1 MHGSTDPSGR
11 SAHTESGS
19 LRLRYSLVVFAGGAC
34 YGIIGSVVK
43 LAYGDGYSF
52 PQVTCTQTVFA
63 LATFLLLALID
74 RLRGFRRMRL
84 SWKQRA
90 QLAAMGLVSAGTTTF
105 YYLSLSLLPASV
117 AIALLFQFTW
127 MGLVF
132 EVACTRKRPHAASF
146 ASVAVILAG
155 TVFASG
161 LAEGTLES
169 LNPLG
174 ILCGL
179 VAAVCCASFMFLS
192 GRVVT
197 DAPVQQRGLWASV
210 GYFAAGMAV
219 CPDYFASGA
228 LTSGLWSYGLVLG
241 PLSFVLPMILFGI
254 GCARISPGLS
264 TIMASSEL
272 PISVACAVLILHEAV
287 TPLQLMGTAIIL
299 LGVAIAQLP
308 SFSGM
313 RRKGKRKAP
322 PA

>member
-1 MHGSTDPSGR
+1 MPDTPSTHNLVQSSVHGSS
-11 SAHTESGS
+11 
-19 LRLRYSLVVFAGGAC
+19 RLRYSLIVFAGGAC

-43 LAYGDGYSF
+43 LAYGDGFTF

-63 LATFLLLALID
+63 LATFLLLALFD
-74 RLRGFRRMRL
+74 KLRGFRRVRL
-84 SWKQRA
+84 SWKERL
-90 QLAAMGLVSAGTTTF
+90 QLGAMGLVSAGTTTF
-105 YYLSLSLLPASV
+105 YYLSLSMLPASV

-132 EVACTRKRPHAASF
+132 EVATTRARPHGASLV
-146 ASVAVILAG
+146 SVAVILGG
-155 TVFASG
+155 TVLASG
-161 LAEGTLES
+161 LAEGTLEA

-179 VAAVCCASFMFLS
+179 AAAVCCASFMFLS

-210 GYFAAGMAV
+210 GYFAAGLAV

-241 PLSFVLPMILFGI
+241 PLSFVLPMMLFGI

-272 PISVACAVLILHEAV
+272 PISIACAVLVLHEAV
-287 TPLQLMGTAIIL
+287 TPLQLAGVAVIL
-299 LGVAIAQLP
+299 LGVVVAQLP
-308 SFSGM
+308 SFRGM
-313 RRKGKRKAP
+313 TVSKGGTS
-322 PA
+322 

>member
-1 MHGSTDPSGR
+1 MGGTATSRD
-11 SAHTESGS
+11 AHGS

-127 MGLVF
+127 MGFIF
-132 EVACTRKRPHAASF
+132 EVFCTRQRPHAASL
-146 ASVAVILAG
+146 AAVAVILLG

-161 LAEGTLES
+161 LAEGSLDE

-174 ILCGL
+174 VAFGL
-179 VAAVCCASFMFLS
+179 LAAVCCASFMFLS

-228 LTSGLWSYGLVLG
+228 LASGLWSYGLVLG

-287 TPLQLMGTAIIL
+287 TPLQLLGTAIIL
-299 LGVAIAQLP
+299 LGVAVAQLP
-308 SFSGM
+308 SF
-313 RRKGKRKAP
+313 RRMSRKNKRKAP

>member
-1 MHGSTDPSGR
+1 MPDTPSTHNLVQSSAHGSS
-11 SAHTESGS
+11 
-19 LRLRYSLVVFAGGAC
+19 RLRYSLIVFAGGAC

-43 LAYGDGYSF
+43 LAYGDGFTF

-63 LATFLLLALID
+63 LATFLLLTLFD
-74 RLRGFRRMRL
+74 KLRDFRRVRL
-84 SWKQRA
+84 SWKERL
-90 QLAAMGLVSAGTTTF
+90 QLGAMGLVSAGTTTF
-105 YYLSLSLLPASV
+105 YYLSLSMLPASV

-132 EVACTRKRPHAASF
+132 EVACTRKRPHGASLV
-146 ASVAVILAG
+146 SVAVILGG
-155 TVFASG
+155 TVLASG
-161 LAEGTLES
+161 LAEGTLGAI
-169 LNPLG
+169 NPLG

-179 VAAVCCASFMFLS
+179 AAAVCCASFMFLS

-210 GYFAAGMAV
+210 GYFAAGLAV

-241 PLSFVLPMILFGI
+241 PLSFVLPMMLFGI

-272 PISVACAVLILHEAV
+272 PISIACAVLVLHETV
-287 TPLQLMGTAIIL
+287 TPLQLAGVAVIL
-299 LGVAIAQLP
+299 LGVVVAQLP
-308 SFSGM
+308 SFRGM
-313 RRKGKRKAP
+313 TVSKGGAS
-322 PA
+322 

>member
-1 MHGSTDPSGR
+1 MAEQPSTTQIVQSSAQGGS
-11 SAHTESGS
+11 
-19 LRLRYSLVVFAGGAC
+19 RLRYSLVVFAGGAC
-34 YGIIGSVVK
+34 YGIIGAVVK
-43 LAYGDGYSF
+43 LAYGAGYSF

-63 LATFLLLALID
+63 LATFLLLALFD
-74 RLRGFRRMRL
+74 KLRRFRRPRL
-84 SWKQRA
+84 SWKERL

-105 YYLSLSLLPASV
+105 YYLSLSMLPASV

-132 EVACTRKRPHAASF
+132 EVISTRKRPHATSLV
-146 ASVAVILAG
+146 SVAIILGG

-169 LNPLG
+169 LSPLG

-179 VAAVCCASFMFLS
+179 AAAVCCASFMFLS

-197 DAPVQQRGLWASV
+197 DTPVQQRGLWASA
-210 GYFAAGMAV
+210 GYFAAGLAV

-228 LTSGLWSYGLVLG
+228 LTSGLWSFGLVLG
-241 PLSFVLPMILFGI
+241 PLSFVLPMMLFGI

-272 PISVACAVLILHEAV
+272 PISIACAVLVLHEAV
-287 TPLQLMGTAIIL
+287 TPLQLAGVVVIL
-299 LGVAIAQLP
+299 AGVVVAQLP
-308 SFSGM
+308 SFRGM
-313 RRKGKRKAP
+313 SARKRGRA
-322 PA
+322 

>member
-1 MHGSTDPSGR
+1 MAEQPSTAQIVQSSAQGGS
-11 SAHTESGS
+11 
-19 LRLRYSLVVFAGGAC
+19 RLRYSLVVFAGGAC
-34 YGIIGSVVK
+34 YGIIGAVVK
-43 LAYGDGYSF
+43 LAYGAGYSF

-63 LATFLLLALID
+63 LATFLLLALFD
-74 RLRGFRRMRL
+74 KLRRFRRPRL
-84 SWKQRA
+84 SWKERL

-105 YYLSLSLLPASV
+105 YYLSLSMLPASV

-132 EVACTRKRPHAASF
+132 EVISTRKRPHAASLV
-146 ASVAVILAG
+146 SVAIILGG

-169 LNPLG
+169 LSPVG
-174 ILCGL
+174 IPCGL
-179 VAAVCCASFMFLS
+179 AAAVCCASFMFLS

-210 GYFAAGMAV
+210 GYFAAGLAV

-228 LTSGLWSYGLVLG
+228 LTSGLWSFGLVLG
-241 PLSFVLPMILFGI
+241 PLSFVLPMMLFGI

-272 PISVACAVLILHEAV
+272 PISIACAVLVLHEAV
-287 TPLQLMGTAIIL
+287 TPLQLAGVVVIL
-299 LGVAIAQLP
+299 AGVVVAQLP
-308 SFSGM
+308 SFHGM
-313 RRKGKRKAP
+313 SARKRGQA
-322 PA
+322 